1 MAVAAFRRF
10 ASKKNRERQT
20 SDSALSEV
28 SEVILRRTRRAG
40 ETVSMRFV
48 SELCRP
54 WGEMRDDAAGM
65 ATLEAIA
72 KLPYHEQ
79 QAAGHSTI
87 MRLLD
92 AELEAHAAVVVGR
105 NPGREGRRRAGG
117 STSTEHVEEMEL

>member
-54 WGEMRDDAAGM
+54 WGEMRDDG
-65 ATLEAIA
+65 
-72 KLPYHEQ
+72 P
-79 QAAGHSTI
+79 
-87 MRLLD
+87 
-92 AELEAHAAVVVGR
+92 
-105 NPGREGRRRAGG
+105 EGRGGVRGG
-117 STSTEHVEEMEL
+117 SISRDSPSLSRERER